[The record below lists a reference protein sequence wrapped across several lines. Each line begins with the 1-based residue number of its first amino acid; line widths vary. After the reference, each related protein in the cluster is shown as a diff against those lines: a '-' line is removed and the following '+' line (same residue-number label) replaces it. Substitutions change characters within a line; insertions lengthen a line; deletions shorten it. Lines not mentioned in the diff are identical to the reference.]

1 MHLLKRSK
9 GVTSPMQ
16 VHAVATRYAAAQLES
31 SYHLCHLVTK
41 SSAVDTVHQERGFPL
56 MLVTVIYYLTSRS
69 DNTIIRNVSYLHCM
83 FSTLRFID
91 FFCSE

>member
-31 SYHLCHLVTK
+31 SYHLCHIVSK
-41 SSAVDTVHQERGFPL
+41 SSAIDTSQQERGFPL
-56 MLVTVIYYLTSRS
+56 VLVLAI
-69 DNTIIRNVSYLHCM
+69 IIRISSC
-83 FSTLRFID
+83 
-91 FFCSE
+91 